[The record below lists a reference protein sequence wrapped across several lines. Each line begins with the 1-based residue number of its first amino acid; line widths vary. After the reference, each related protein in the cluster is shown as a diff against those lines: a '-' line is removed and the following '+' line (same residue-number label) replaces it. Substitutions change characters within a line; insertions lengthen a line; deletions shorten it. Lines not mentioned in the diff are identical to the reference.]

1 MRSVEHDVEAGRR
14 MTEIHAEHSRAVL
27 YFLLGLTGGNRPEAE
42 DMAQETMLRAWRHID
57 TLPAGH
63 TGLRRWLLTV
73 ARHAAIDANRR
84 RQARP
89 HETALTDLGDPTTT
103 GDTTMGT
110 AIAAHSIR
118 EALKGLTCE
127 QRDILTELY
136 INGRPANQVAAQ
148 RGIPV
153 GTVKS
158 RAHHA
163 VKALR
168 EAAIGA

>member
-1 MRSVEHDVEAGRR
+1 MKSVEHDVDARR
-14 MTEIHAEHSRAVL
+14 WMTEIHAEHSRAVL

-42 DMAQETMLRAWRHID
+42 DMVQETMLRAWRHID
-57 TLPAGH
+57 TLPTSH

-84 RQARP
+84 RQVRP
-89 HETALTDLGDPTTT
+89 HEIALSDLTDPATAD
-103 GDTTMGT
+103 DTTMGS

-118 EALKGLTCE
+118 EALQDLTHE
-127 QRDILTELY
+127 QRAILTELY

-168 EAAIGA
+168 KAAIDA